1 MIPYMLILKHVKWF
15 FKEALIPSLVK
26 RLCIVWGTLIRERVR
41 TGSLCYELLVAGAV
55 RTVPKLK
62 LILVYY
68 TELSGNF
75 IFLRK

>member
-1 MIPYMLILKHVKWF
+1 M
-15 FKEALIPSLVK
+15 
-26 RLCIVWGTLIRERVR
+26 WGTLIRERVL

-68 TELSGNF
+68 TELSGNLF
-75 IFLRK
+75 FCENKEFG

>member
-1 MIPYMLILKHVKWF
+1 M
-15 FKEALIPSLVK
+15 
-26 RLCIVWGTLIRERVR
+26 WGTLIREQVL

-68 TELSGNF
+68 TELSGNLF
-75 IFLRK
+75 FCENKEFG